1 MFLTGEDDIICPDSL
16 RDGDEDESPPNL
28 SVMLANPLVGSV
40 LKQHLFTLTL
50 GRGFNN
56 GRMAIGA
63 SSDVTETID
72 TYLDNSSFIGA
83 KVIFGNVPLALPWP
97 LEVYSSDVLIRLY
110 KDNK

>member
-28 SVMLANPLVGSV
+28 SVMLGNPFVGSV
-40 LKQHLFTLTL
+40 LKQHLFTL
-50 GRGFNN
+50 
-56 GRMAIGA
+56 
-63 SSDVTETID
+63 TETID

>member
-1 MFLTGEDDIICPDSL
+1 
-16 RDGDEDESPPNL
+16 
-28 SVMLANPLVGSV
+28 
-40 LKQHLFTLTL
+40 
-50 GRGFNN
+50 
-56 GRMAIGA
+56 MAIGA